1 MPGQRDGLILGV
13 DPGLAG
19 TGFALF
25 AEPNLV
31 LACSTV
37 VTIPG
42 RDGARL
48 LTITNHLRA
57 LLADNPPA
65 EASIEELFMGRNS
78 VIAHLSGVVRRAGS
92 DFVVLDVGGVGY
104 LVTVA
109 TQTRQQL
116 PPPGGDV
123 ELHIHT
129 HVREDQLN
137 LYGFASVEELELFEM
152 LIQVD
157 GVGPKAGLNIL
168 SAASLEVLKRAI
180 MSEDAAPI
188 RRASGVG
195 ARTAA
200 KVIIEL
206 KPRLD
211 AVATLDAVP
220 RAAAIAGDGAV
231 PKAVESALRN
241 LGFSSQEARTGI
253 ESVDWKASPDTQ
265 QALAAALKAL
275 GRK

>member
-1 MPGQRDGLILGV
+1 M
-13 DPGLAG
+13 
-19 TGFALF
+19 
-25 AEPNLV
+25 
-31 LACSTV
+31 
-37 VTIPG
+37 
-42 RDGARL
+42 
-48 LTITNHLRA
+48 
-57 LLADNPPA
+57 
-65 EASIEELFMGRNS
+65 
-78 VIAHLSGVVRRAGS
+78 IAHLSGVVRRAGA
-92 DFVVLDVGGVGY
+92 DFVVVDAGGVGY

-109 TQTRQQL
+109 TQTRQAL
-116 PPPGGDV
+116 PPPGGEVD
-123 ELHIHT
+123 LHIHT
-129 HVREDQLN
+129 HVREDQLA

-157 GVGPKAGLNIL
+157 GVGPKVGLNIL

-211 AVATLDAVP
+211 AVAALEVVP
-220 RAAAIAGDGAV
+220 RAAAVAGDGAV

-241 LGFSSQEARTGI
+241 LGYSSQEARTGI
-253 ESVDWKASPDTQ
+253 ESVDWKGSPSTQ
-265 QALAAALKAL
+265 EALATALKAL